1 MHKPWRNNQ
10 RPARRFVRDFH
21 RPRYG
26 NPLFRPGGRQR
37 SRFAA
42 GKFLQEARPMFVFGG
57 IALAAVTIAWYV
69 LWSPAFRVAKVEV
82 TGATPATE
90 EAVRAGVDEHMRR
103 RTLLV
108 FPQSNV
114 LLFDAGG
121 AQKDIEKKVYL
132 DGISVRKKLPGTVVV
147 EVKEKTARAVLD
159 SRDRFYALDE
169 SGFVVRELSGKEVG
183 MLRDLPPGVGA
194 VSVPGLGAETMEMP
208 VAPIGKDGAAAK
220 KADGPPKEN
229 ANPMPLILLEDESG
243 EKQDAATPGTQ
254 ALPRASLDLVFQA
267 YARMPD
273 IAGAGIRWFTVQK
286 EAETVDAT
294 MAGDW
299 HVYLSSAVPFDVQ
312 GERLSLV
319 LKEKI
324 GQQKARLEYV
334 DLRYNERI
342 FYRLKDA
349 APAPK

>member
-10 RPARRFVRDFH
+10 RTPRRIVRDFH

-42 GKFLQEARPMFVFGG
+42 GKALQEAKPLFVMGG
-57 IALAAVTIAWYV
+57 IALAVAGIAWYV
-69 LWSPAFRVAKVEV
+69 LWSPAFRVANVEV

-90 EAVRAGVDEHMRR
+90 EAVRAGVDDHMKR
-103 RTLLV
+103 RTLFV
-108 FPQSNV
+108 FPQSNI

-147 EVKEKTARAVLD
+147 EVKEKTARAALD

-169 SGFVVRELSGKEVG
+169 SGFVVRELSGKEIG

-194 VSVPGLGAETMEMP
+194 VSVPGLGAETMEVA
-208 VAPIGKDGAAAK
+208 VAPLGKDGDAAK

-229 ANPMPLILLEDESG
+229 ANPMPLILLEDDNG
-243 EKQDAATPGTQ
+243 EHKDASVPGTQ
-254 ALPRASLDLVFQA
+254 ALPRASLELIFQA

-273 IAGAGIRWFTVQK
+273 LAGAGIRWFTVQK
-286 EAETVDAT
+286 EAETIDAT

-299 HVYLSSAVPFDVQ
+299 HVFLSSAVPFDVQ
-312 GERLSLV
+312 GERLALV

-324 GQQKARLEYV
+324 GLQKSRLEYV

-342 FYRLKDA
+342 FYRLKDGV
-349 APAPK
+349 PAK